1 MGDFSE
7 MDLFESV
14 SPACSLASPFI
25 KAAGIEQS
33 GQACDAFNDPVA
45 FLDPLLQLWD
55 DYFNSIDV

>member
-1 MGDFSE
+1 
-7 MDLFESV
+7 MDLLETV

-33 GQACDAFNDPVA
+33 GQTCDAFNDPVA